1 MPYRDKG
8 FYAQKHQ
15 QLIGQKF
22 NRLTI
27 LDIWIDKV
35 KGYYVCKCKCEC
47 GSETVTRL
55 SPVKNGGI
63 KSCGCI
69 RYKYRKAP
77 IMGCKLYT
85 GRSKHPLYNTWNN
98 MLGRCENP
106 NDEMY
111 KNYGGRGISVCN
123 QWHDFDEFIKWS
135 DSVGGRPDGC
145 SIDRIDVN
153 GNYCPENCRW
163 ATNEIQ
169 QNNKTT
175 SQYLTYKGETKT
187 LAEWCRKLGLSR
199 YSVQYR
205 FMQVW
210 SAEDI
215 LEIPLNHRKDEYRR
229 KILQRTKDGIIVAT
243 YNGLSDLPEEYK
255 MTSVSSACNGHYKR
269 DTYKGYIWEYAEGI

>member
-1 MPYRDKG
+1 
-8 FYAQKHQ
+8 
-15 QLIGQKF
+15 
-22 NRLTI
+22 
-27 LDIWIDKV
+27 
-35 KGYYVCKCKCEC
+35 
-47 GSETVTRL
+47 
-55 SPVKNGGI
+55 
-63 KSCGCI
+63 
-69 RYKYRKAP
+69 
-77 IMGCKLYT
+77 
-85 GRSKHPLYNTWNN
+85 

-205 FMQVW
+205 FMQGW

-229 KILQRTKDGIIVAT
+229 KILQKTKDGIIVAT

-269 DTYKGYIWEYAEGI
+269 DTYKGYIWEYAEG